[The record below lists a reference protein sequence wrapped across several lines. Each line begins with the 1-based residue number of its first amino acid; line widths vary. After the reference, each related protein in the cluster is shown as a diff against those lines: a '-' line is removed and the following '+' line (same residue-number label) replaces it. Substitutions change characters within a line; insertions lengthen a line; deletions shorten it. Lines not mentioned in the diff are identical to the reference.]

1 MTDFTNHP
9 PHGNN
14 PTINPVAMA
23 FYPIPDD
30 PHFQPVMRQPTTP
43 TNRPPLWQVMHDA
56 YEEAFI
62 TGDGCTWTGR
72 AAEIRAIADW
82 LVPEEEPEPLPLEE
96 QVAWATRRNM
106 RQRLLAEADRAE
118 AGE

>member
-72 AAEIRAIADW
+72 AAEIRAIAEEASRRYDANDPIIAW
-82 LVPEEEPEPLPLEE
+82 LE
-96 QVAWATRRNM
+96 M
-106 RQRLLAEADRAE
+106 EADRAE

>member
-1 MTDFTNHP
+1 MTD
-9 PHGNN
+9 
-14 PTINPVAMA
+14 
-23 FYPIPDD
+23 
-30 PHFQPVMRQPTTP
+30 
-43 TNRPPLWQVMHDA
+43 TNRPLWEVMQNAYDRQLIAAVGVDA
-56 YEEAFI
+56 LDRLCY
-62 TGDGCTWTGR
+62 